1 MSPPIRDWL
10 TLWRVPGIG
19 PANFAALSE
28 RFGDPGAALA
38 AGERALVETGIGAPL
53 ARAIAQA
60 DPRLADPDLAWLEA
74 ADDHHILTWADP
86 GYPPQLREAAAPPPV
101 LFVVG
106 DPEWLLVPQLAIVGS
121 RSPTPAGLTSATEF
135 ARELAAAGLTI
146 TSGLALGIDAAAHR
160 GALEAGGATVA
171 VTATG
176 PDRVYPARH
185 RELAHAIAAQ
195 GALVTEFPVGTGP
208 RRGHFPRRNR
218 LIGALSLGT
227 LVVEAGRRSGALI
240 TARLAAEQG
249 REVFAIPGSIHNPMA
264 RGCHRLIRQG
274 AKLVET
280 AADVLEELAPLFDAQ
295 NVAVPAAQGIN
306 RSSGSVPGPTKGEDP
321 EYRILLEAMGF
332 DPVGIDELVERTGL
346 TVESVSSML
355 LILELEGRV
364 AMAGDGRYY
373 RLTDH

>member
-10 TLWRVPGIG
+10 TLWRIPGVG
-19 PANFAALSE
+19 PAAFTTLLDHFGEPGVALQ
-28 RFGDPGAALA
+28 
-38 AGERALVETGIGAPL
+38 AGETALLHAGLTERL
-53 ARAIAQA
+53 ARAVAAA
-60 DPRLADPDLAWLEA
+60 DPALADPDLDWLESGPDRHVLTR
-74 ADDHHILTWADP
+74 ADAR
-86 GYPPQLREAAAPPPV
+86 YPPLLRETPDAPPV

-106 DPEWLLVPQLAIVGS
+106 DPDWLLVPQLAVVGS
-121 RSPTPAGLTSATEF
+121 RSPTPAGEANARRF

-160 GALEAGGATVA
+160 GALEGGGGTVA

-176 PDRVYPARH
+176 PDRIYPARH

-195 GALVTEFPVGTGP
+195 GAIVTELPVGTGP
-208 RRGHFPRRNR
+208 QRTHFPRRNR
-218 LIGALSLGT
+218 LISGLSLGT
-227 LVVEAGRRSGALI
+227 LVVEAGARSGALI

-249 REVFAIPGSIHNPMA
+249 REVFAVPGSIHNPMA

-280 AADVLEELAPLFDAQ
+280 AADVLEELAPQLERRMWPTAPGHDPLSGPGSAPEPDA
-295 NVAVPAAQGIN
+295 AP
-306 RSSGSVPGPTKGEDP
+306 DP
-321 EYRILLEAMGF
+321 EYLALLEAMGF
-332 DPVGIDELVERTGL
+332 EPVSVDALVERTGL

-364 AMAGDGRYY
+364 GMAEDGRYH